1 MSSEAGPKLAA
12 TKTQIL
18 THMTKDHADS
28 LALMLNHFCRI
39 PTSIN
44 PPPSS
49 ISLDEITLDHFTISH
64 SSGRNLIK
72 FKPPMTSYAESRQR
86 FVELHKEALRGLDLA
101 DFKVE
106 KFVAPNKAYQWFT
119 HAICVIT
126 FVTFIFWPA
135 EQFFPESGGWPYQI
149 WSLGGLVPSVARL
162 SGRVKD
168 RVLIGM
174 FVIHLSEAAWFSKM
188 RLRRYWVPRFSWT
201 WWMWVTVAFNGGV
214 AGIWRFEDY
223 VKEIKEKK
231 KKKGEKH

>member
-106 KFVAPNKAYQWFT
+106 KFVLPNKPWQWFT
-119 HAICVIT
+119 HFIT
-126 FVTFIFWPA
+126 LWTFTIFALYPA
-135 EQFFPESGGWPYQI
+135 EDFLPGQRTLPSKVYSMGGMTPWLAQFAYH
-149 WSLGGLVPSVARL
+149 
-162 SGRVKD
+162 VKD
-168 RVLIGM
+168 WVLLGM
-174 FVIHLSEAAWFSKM
+174 LVIHTVEAGVMARG
-188 RLRRYWVPRFSWT
+188 RLRRFWVPRFSRMWWLWT
-201 WWMWVTVAFNGGV
+201 TATFSGGV
-214 AGIWRFEDY
+214 AALWRFDDMVRGIE
-223 VKEIKEKK
+223 EERAR
-231 KKKGEKH
+231 GGKH